1 MSANIDDG
9 CAAPEQ
15 EATPENFDTQGQV
28 VVAGTVTG
36 ASGPIGGAY
45 VRLLNGDGA
54 FVGEVQASPG
64 GDFRFYAAAGDWTVR
79 ALHASG
85 NGQAS
90 VKTGQPGL
98 YRVPISI

>member
-1 MSANIDDG
+1 MSVHDDG

-15 EATPENFDTQGQV
+15 VATPEDFDTQGQV

-36 ASGPIGGAY
+36 ADGPKSGAY
-45 VRLLNGDGA
+45 VRLLNADGD

-64 GDFRFYAAAGDWTVR
+64 GDFRFYAAPGDWTVR
-79 ALHASG
+79 ALHATG

-90 VKTGQPGL
+90 ITTGQPGL